1 MAGDATEYADRRDGD
16 DERAATS
23 GDRILTE
30 RPLDQPLP
38 SALREQLGQLLTDS
52 SVETLGGWVEE
63 VRARTGGGPI
73 DVEDLC
79 HADDETPHYGV
90 TPDETRHFQCF
101 FDAVLL
107 TGLLDDPVDV
117 HTVSPGGTEIELAA
131 VETDAM
137 TVRPE
142 SAVFSFGISDSL
154 DVSPACEP
162 THQDVYAAICPYV
175 RAFPTASAYREWA
188 AEAAAQTV
196 ALPLTDARSL
206 AARFVE

>member
-1 MAGDATEYADRRDGD
+1 MAGDSSERVPREDSNGQRTNHRDD
-16 DERAATS
+16 PV
-23 GDRILTE
+23 LVE
-30 RPLDQPLP
+30 RPLERPLP
-38 SALREQLGQLLTDS
+38 AGLREQLETLLADS

-79 HADDETPHYGV
+79 HADDETSHYGV

-154 DVSPACEP
+154 VVSPAREP

-196 ALPLTDARSL
+196 ALPLTDARGL

>member
-1 MAGDATEYADRRDGD
+1 M
-16 DERAATS
+16 S
-23 GDRILTE
+23 GDSSNRVAREDSDGQHANHRDDPVLVQG
-30 RPLDQPLP
+30 PLEQPLP
-38 SALREQLGQLLTDS
+38 GGLREQLETLLGNS

-79 HADDETPHYGV
+79 HADGATPHSSV
-90 TPDETRHFQCF
+90 APAETRHFQCF

-117 HTVSPGGTEIELAA
+117 HTVSPGGTEIELTA

-154 DVSPACEP
+154 DGSPDRKP